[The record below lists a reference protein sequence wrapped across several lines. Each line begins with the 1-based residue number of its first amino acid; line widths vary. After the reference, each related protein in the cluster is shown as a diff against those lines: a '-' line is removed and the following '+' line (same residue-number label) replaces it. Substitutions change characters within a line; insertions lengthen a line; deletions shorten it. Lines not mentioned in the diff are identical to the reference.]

1 MNRAELRVLFTNESQ
16 KYIKKIIWDSIL
28 LALLRMTL
36 LIAEMTETTT
46 EVMVSD
52 GYKDKDFLEQSAFGI
67 IISIRIISLPVCD
80 I

>member
-1 MNRAELRVLFTNESQ
+1 
-16 KYIKKIIWDSIL
+16 
-28 LALLRMTL
+28 MTL

>member
-1 MNRAELRVLFTNESQ
+1 M
-16 KYIKKIIWDSIL
+16 

-52 GYKDKDFLEQSAFGI
+52 SYKDKDFLEQSAFGI
-67 IISIRIISLPVCD
+67 IISIGISNLPVCD
-80 I
+80 M